1 MDIGTI
7 SLILMVALIAL
18 LAIGMP
24 LGFASAVLAVLVLVL
39 RFEPDLIFAPWTFGD
54 GMLTAKPGSG
64 ALNLLQN
71 KIYGLLTDYV
81 LISIPLFIFMA
92 ALLERSGV
100 AKTMYDSLSMWLN
113 RTRGGIAIVTSIM
126 AVIMAAMSGII
137 GGEVVLLGLI
147 ALPQMLRLGY
157 NQNLAIGVICAS
169 GSLGTMIPPSIVL
182 IIYGL
187 ITETSIKALF
197 TASFLPGF
205 MLASFII
212 TYIVIRT
219 QLRPEDAPL
228 PDPVPGDPIGREKGG
243 LFLALLNVLLVA
255 GTALLCLRAGYI
267 EFSGQNAANDGDPY
281 SLASRWHFYMLGAV
295 SLLSFAAVFLVFGAE
310 RSARSWALGKG
321 LVPPIIVI
329 GVVLGSIY
337 GGITGITEAAGMGAL
352 AVFFIAVLLHYTT
365 QEWIDLVRSRAARIA
380 MTVGF
385 VIALCIFIPMI
396 FFPTTELVGEI
407 RFAIVFIAL
416 FGAILR
422 IEDMRDLL
430 WDALVRTLKSTG
442 TIIWVTIGAAALA
455 GAYTVAGGPNYIAN
469 MIIGADLPTM
479 GIILTMMLIL
489 LFMGAFM
496 DWVGIVLLIIPVFLP
511 IVLRLPIEEI
521 GVFGQLE
528 PHHVSIWF
536 GVVFC
541 MNMQVSFLS
550 PPFGPAAFYLKSVA
564 PPHIS
569 LTDIFKGFL
578 PFIAIQLCAL
588 SVLLL
593 YPPIIAI
600 LL

>member
-7 SLILMVALIAL
+7 SLVLMLGLILL

-24 LGFASAVLAVLVLVL
+24 LGFASAILAVLVLVMK
-39 RFEPDLIFAPWTFGD
+39 FEPTLLYAPWTFGD
-54 GMLTAKPGSG
+54 GILTGRPGSG
-64 ALNLLQN
+64 PLNILAQ

-92 ALLERSGV
+92 ALLERSGI
-100 AKTMYDSLSMWLN
+100 AKDMYSSLNVWLN

-157 NQNLAIGVICAS
+157 SQNLAIGTICAS
-169 GSLGTMIPPSIVL
+169 GCLGTMIPPSIVL

-212 TYIVIRT
+212 IYIIIRT

-228 PDPVPGDPIGREKGG
+228 PKQVEGEPYGMEKLK
-243 LFLALLNVLLVA
+243 LFLAFLCVLVA
-255 GTALLCLRAGYI
+255 GFSTALFLRAAFF
-267 EFSGQNAANDGDPY
+267 ELAGQNASNTGEAI
-281 SLASRWHFYMLGAV
+281 ALGTADYLPWFGAIILV
-295 SLLSFAAVFLVFGAE
+295 SLGLIFGVLGRE
-310 RSARSWALGKG
+310 RTALGWKMGKG
-321 LVPPIIVI
+321 LVAPIVVI

-352 AVFFIAVLLHYTT
+352 AVL
-365 QEWIDLVRSRAARIA
+365 
-380 MTVGF
+380 
-385 VIALCIFIPMI
+385 VIAIFRGEAS
-396 FFPTTELVGEI
+396 FELV
-407 RFAIVFIAL
+407 
-416 FGAILR
+416 
-422 IEDMRDLL
+422 
-430 WDALVRTLKSTG
+430 WDSLMRTLKSTG

-455 GAYTVAGGPNYIAN
+455 GAYTIAGGPVYVADFIV
-469 MIIGADLPTM
+469 GSDLPTM
-479 GIILTMMLIL
+479 GIILAMMVIL

-511 IVLRLPIEEI
+511 IVQRLPIEEI
-521 GVFGQLE
+521 GVLGELN
-528 PHHVSIWF
+528 PRHVAIWF

-578 PFIAIQLCAL
+578 PFIGIQICAL
-588 SVLLL
+588 SVLLIW
-593 YPPIIAI
+593 PPIVS
-600 LL
+600 LLLP